1 MSAVRNAVH
10 PAVPTRPGP
19 VSVRVPTRAQMLV
32 EGATVFVDP
41 EFAGAFSGHA
51 IGHLFRYNGRWAWRS
66 TTGAQALAD
75 DRAAALR
82 GLVGHVYRQAVT
94 W

>member
-1 MSAVRNAVH
+1 MSAPRLARH
-10 PAVPTRPGP
+10 SHVPDRPGP
-19 VSVRVPTRAQMLV
+19 VSVRVPTRAQLLV

-41 EFAGAFSGHA
+41 EFAGAFSGHM

-66 TTGAQALAD
+66 TTGAQAFAG
-75 DRAAALR
+75 DRGGALR
-82 GLVGHVYRQAVT
+82 GLVGHVYRQAPA